1 LVDSSFLIWRGY
13 CLARSSGG
21 LLASLLKDVIAV
33 RKWLVGL
40 SLIATIV
47 ISGISPV
54 SATVVST
61 GWKPF
66 EVDWF
71 KVVNDLPF
79 EIVWSTGVNNS
90 GDTITGLAAFG
101 NVAFDGTGLALETNV
116 DICAYLANKC
126 ADGSNEDFGP
136 AGSGALP
143 DGDSSSL
150 TFSGFPADTS
160 SADSG
165 TDAVGGAELSD
176 VKSDFSV
183 DPPLSVNEPASSTLL
198 AGAVF
203 LFRRL
208 RGRGAPDRRMH
219 RGLTRFSSRGGWKAG
234 PPPTSRKAA

>member
-1 LVDSSFLIWRGY
+1 
-13 CLARSSGG
+13 
-21 LLASLLKDVIAV
+21 V

-61 GWKPF
+61 GSKPF
-66 EVDWF
+66 EVEWF
-71 KVVNDLPF
+71 NVVNDLPF

-126 ADGSNEDFGP
+126 ADGSDGDFRP
-136 AGSGALP
+136 ADSGALP

-150 TFSGFPADTS
+150 TLSGFPAGTS
-160 SADSG
+160 NGASG
-165 TDAVGGAELSD
+165 TDPVGGAEWSD
-176 VKSDFSV
+176 VKSDWGV
-183 DPPLSVNEPASSTLL
+183 DPPQSVNEPASSTLL
-198 AGAVF
+198 VGALF

-208 RGRGAPDRRMH
+208 CGRGAADRRMH
-219 RGLTRFSSRGGWKAG
+219 RGLTRFSSRGGRAMDDQ
-234 PPPTSRKAA
+234 PI